1 MAEEENVII
10 DVTPEEVADAASDN
24 GAASDDTAPKALP
37 KSTKKWP
44 LISSLVVVL
53 IIAGFAAGT
62 IWGHGWAQMLGLQQ
76 APATNTQ
83 QLNALSAELEALRQ
97 RLDASEARADDITA
111 NISEQITAPVQE
123 PVDLTPLEE
132 KLAAMDAR
140 LKGLESQFVL
150 LIDNNSTDALKS
162 RANSQQERLDAMAD
176 RLSAL
181 EARSGQQAAAL
192 DTINQDAL
200 AGLEQGVLALAVSRL
215 QAAVES
221 GGAFLAELNAVEQ
234 QIARQPSPSLS
245 AIDAIRQL
253 KTQAIDGVPTLAGL
267 QAEAAG
273 ALEEIIVEPI
283 AGPEPAEPGS
293 WWEDAWSSLTDGI
306 SIRRLDEEPDAT
318 PVVSTPLDNFES
330 VLAGGDVS
338 AALEAMATLSAE
350 QQEALNTWRGR
361 AEQHLEAAMALPA
374 LQDAAAE

>member
-1 MAEEENVII
+1 
-10 DVTPEEVADAASDN
+10 
-24 GAASDDTAPKALP
+24 
-37 KSTKKWP
+37 
-44 LISSLVVVL
+44 
-53 IIAGFAAGT
+53 
-62 IWGHGWAQMLGLQQ
+62 
-76 APATNTQ
+76 
-83 QLNALSAELEALRQ
+83 LEASRQ

-293 WWEDAWSSLTDGI
+293 GRHQHSSLG
-306 SIRRLDEEPDAT
+306 
-318 PVVSTPLDNFES
+318 
-330 VLAGGDVS
+330 
-338 AALEAMATLSAE
+338 
-350 QQEALNTWRGR
+350 
-361 AEQHLEAAMALPA
+361 
-374 LQDAAAE
+374 